1 MRIVISTMAEIGRN
15 QPCPCGSGKKYKRC
29 HGSLAAALTPLPA
42 PEVFRAG
49 ELIRQHQQGHGRPII
64 ATKVADHQIV
74 AVGNTIYYS
83 KNWKTFPDFLASYII
98 ARLGKEWL
106 EDELAKPVANRHPIM
121 QWEREYADYQRTT
134 LKTPGEVVSAE
145 INGVVAA
152 YLGTAYAL
160 YLLDH
165 NAELQARLLH
175 RLKNVGQFQGAYYEL
190 VVASALIRAGFTLT
204 LEDETDAASKH
215 CVRAAARGDS
225 RAAME
230 PHRSCCGQNRGSAEC
245 GTDGRG
251 GPVQAAEIG

>member
-160 YLLDH
+160 FCSTTTP
-165 NAELQARLLH
+165 N
-175 RLKNVGQFQGAYYEL
+175 
-190 VVASALIRAGFTLT
+190 
-204 LEDETDAASKH
+204 SKH
-215 CVRAAARGDS
+215 ACCIVS
-225 RAAME
+225 RTLANFRE
-230 PHRSCCGQNRGSAEC
+230 LITNSL
-245 GTDGRG
+245 
-251 GPVQAAEIG
+251 